1 MATKNWTE
9 ERTAQLESMVDMGT
23 EVSQATLEAAAEALE
38 VTKRSVGAK
47 LRKLGYAV
55 ELASTAVR
63 SKWSDA
69 EEAALRELLQSRD
82 GDLTYAEVSAAFE
95 GGKYSAKAVQGK
107 ILSMEMT
114 QFVRP
119 TPKAEVQRTY
129 TADQEATFA
138 SMAADGASIEAIA
151 EALGKTINS
160 VRGKA
165 LSMSR
170 QIEGFKIPVQAASH
184 AQNKVDP
191 IEALGDK
198 VAAMTVADLAAAVG
212 KTERGI
218 KTTLTRR
225 AIACADYD
233 GSKKAAKIAEKA

>member
-95 GGKYSAKAVQGK
+95 GGKYSPTAKK
-107 ILSMEMT
+107 IMHVDTSLNDANKS
-114 QFVRP
+114 
-119 TPKAEVQRTY
+119 PKKAIC
-129 TADQEATFA
+129 DL
-138 SMAADGASIEAIA
+138 DSIEKDIRRIKLLIC
-151 EALGKTINS
+151 EMHGY
-160 VRGKA
+160 VYRG
-165 LSMSR
+165 
-170 QIEGFKIPVQAASH
+170 EIPDH
-184 AQNKVDP
+184 
-191 IEALGDK
+191 
-198 VAAMTVADLAAAVG
+198 AAV
-212 KTERGI
+212 
-218 KTTLTRR
+218 L
-225 AIACADYD
+225 
-233 GSKKAAKIAEKA
+233 